1 MSLFTLFL
9 VIHIATGVA
18 GLVMGPIAM
27 YAGKR
32 KGTHTRV
39 GEAYHW
45 NMLAVCLSAVVL
57 ALIHW
62 SSAGFLLYVA
72 IGSYAFAVL
81 GYVAAKVRWN
91 GWLLAHI
98 SGQGGSYIALITA
111 FLVVNGGGG
120 GQVPLILWF
129 IPTII
134 GSPIIAWV
142 NYQVAIGKRP
152 KRTRPRAAQPA
163 EI

>member
-1 MSLFTLFL
+1 VSLFSLFL

-18 GLVMGPIAM
+18 GLIMGPIAM

-32 KGTHTRV
+32 KGPHTNV

-45 NMLAVCLSAVVL
+45 TMLAVCLSAVVL

-62 SSAGFLLYVA
+62 STASFLLYVA
-72 IGSYAFAVL
+72 IFSYAFAVL
-81 GYVAAKVRWN
+81 GYVAAKVRWT
-91 GWLLAHI
+91 GWLVAHI
-98 SGQGGSYIALITA
+98 SGQGGSYIALVTA
-111 FLVVNGGGG
+111 FLVVQTGGVGA
-120 GQVPLILWF
+120 PLIIWF
-129 IPTII
+129 LPTII

-152 KRTRPRAAQPA
+152 KGRASAQPA
-163 EI
+163 